1 MITVKRF
8 TCNMLAENCYV
19 VSDMSHEAVI
29 IDCGVM
35 HQEEGTAI
43 TMYIR
48 DNGLHPLHLLCTHGH
63 FDHCMGNG
71 LIYREFGLKPEAH
84 TDDQFLMETMQQQT
98 TDILGVA
105 LPMEVPPV
113 GRYLT
118 DSDIITFGSHTLRIL
133 HTPGHTPGGVT
144 YYCKEEGIAFSGDT
158 LFRMSIGRTDFDGG
172 SYEQIV
178 HSLQEVL
185 AALPPDTKIYPGHGL
200 ETTIADEIRYNPY
213 MGRL

>member
-8 TCNMLAENCYV
+8 TCNVLAENCYV
-19 VSDMSHEAVI
+19 VSDESHEAVI

-35 HQEEGTAI
+35 YQEEGIAI
-43 TMYIR
+43 TQYIR

-84 TDDQFLMETMQQQT
+84 IGDQFLMETMQQQT

-113 GRYLT
+113 GRYFT
-118 DSDIITFGSHTLRIL
+118 DKDAITFGSHTLRIL

-178 HSLQEVL
+178 HSLREVL
-185 AALPPDTKIYPGHGL
+185 AVLPPDTKVYPGHGP

-213 MGRL
+213 MK

>member
-19 VSDMSHEAVI
+19 VSDDTNEAVI

-35 HQEEGTAI
+35 YEDEGTAI
-43 TMYIR
+43 IQYIR
-48 DNGLHPLHLLCTHGH
+48 DNNLNPLHLLCTHGH

-71 LIYREFGLKPEAH
+71 VIYKEFHLKPEVH
-84 TDDQFLMETMQQQT
+84 HEDQYLMENMAQQT
-98 TDILGVA
+98 ADILGVA

-113 GRYLT
+113 GKYLS
-118 DSDIITFGSHTLRIL
+118 DSDVITFGNHTLRIL
-133 HTPGHTPGGVT
+133 HTPGHTLGGVT

-158 LFRMSIGRTDFDGG
+158 LFRMSIGRTDFEGG

-185 AALPPDTKIYPGHGL
+185 AKLPADTKVYPGHGP

-213 MGRL
+213 MR

>member
-19 VSDMSHEAVI
+19 VSDDTHEAVI

-35 HQEEGTAI
+35 YQEEGTAI
-43 TMYIR
+43 TQYIR
-48 DNGLHPLHLLCTHGH
+48 DNGLKPVHLLCTHGH

-71 LIYREFGLKPEAH
+71 LIYKEFKLKPEVH
-84 TDDQFLMETMQQQT
+84 CDDQFLMDTMQQQT
-98 TDILGVA
+98 ADILGIV

-113 GRYLT
+113 GKYLS
-118 DSDIITFGSHTLRIL
+118 DSDVITFGNQPLHIL

-158 LFRMSIGRTDFDGG
+158 LFRMSIGRTDFEGG

-178 HSLQEVL
+178 HSLQQVL
-185 AALPPDTKIYPGHGL
+185 AKLPADTQVYPGHGPV
-200 ETTIADEIRYNPY
+200 TTIADEIRYNPY
-213 MGRL
+213 MR

>member
-19 VSDMSHEAVI
+19 VSDDTNEAVI

-35 HQEEGTAI
+35 YEDEGTAI
-43 TMYIR
+43 IQYIR
-48 DNGLHPLHLLCTHGH
+48 DNDLNPLHLLCTHGH

-71 LIYREFGLKPEAH
+71 VIYKEFHLKPEVH
-84 TDDQFLMETMQQQT
+84 LKDQYLMENMAQQT
-98 TDILGVA
+98 ADILGVA

-113 GRYLT
+113 GKYLS
-118 DSDIITFGSHTLRIL
+118 DSDVITFGNHTLRIL
-133 HTPGHTPGGVT
+133 HTPGHTLGGVT

-158 LFRMSIGRTDFDGG
+158 LFRMSIGRTDFEGG
-172 SYEQIV
+172 SYEEIV
-178 HSLQEVL
+178 HSLQDVL
-185 AALPPDTKIYPGHGL
+185 AKLPADTKVYPGHGP

-213 MGRL
+213 MR

>member
-8 TCNMLAENCYV
+8 TCNVLAENCYV
-19 VSDMSHEAVI
+19 VSDESHEAVI

-35 HQEEGTAI
+35 YQEEGIAI
-43 TMYIR
+43 TQYIR

-84 TDDQFLMETMQQQT
+84 TGDQFLMETMQQQT

-118 DSDIITFGSHTLRIL
+118 DKDAITFGSHTLRIL

-178 HSLQEVL
+178 HSLQKVL
-185 AALPPDTKIYPGHGL
+185 AVLPPDTKVYPGHGP

-213 MGRL
+213 MK

>member
-8 TCNMLAENCYV
+8 TCNVLAENCYV
-19 VSDMSHEAVI
+19 VSDESHEAVI

-35 HQEEGTAI
+35 YQEEGIAI
-43 TMYIR
+43 TQYIR
-48 DNGLHPLHLLCTHGH
+48 DNGLHPVHLLCTHGH

-84 TDDQFLMETMQQQT
+84 TGDQFLMETMQQQT

-118 DSDIITFGSHTLRIL
+118 DNDTITFGSHTLRIL

-178 HSLQEVL
+178 HSLREVL
-185 AALPPDTKIYPGHGL
+185 AVLPPDTKVYPGHGP

-213 MGRL
+213 MK

>member
-19 VSDMSHEAVI
+19 VSDDTNEAVV

-35 HQEEGTAI
+35 YDNEGTAI
-43 TMYIR
+43 IQYIR
-48 DNGLHPLHLLCTHGH
+48 DNGLKPVHLLCTHGH

-84 TDDQFLMETMQQQT
+84 IGDQFLMENMAQQT
-98 TDILGVA
+98 ADILGIN

-113 GRYLT
+113 GRYFT
-118 DSDIITFGSHTLRIL
+118 DKDTITFGNHTLQIL

-158 LFRMSIGRTDFDGG
+158 LFRMSIGRTDFEGG

-185 AALPPDTKIYPGHGL
+185 AKLPADTKVYPGHGP
-200 ETTIADEIRYNPY
+200 ETTVADEIRYNPY
-213 MGRL
+213 MR

>member
-8 TCNMLAENCYV
+8 TCNILAENCYV
-19 VSDMSHEAVI
+19 VSDESHEAVI

-35 HQEEGTAI
+35 YQEEGTAI
-43 TMYIR
+43 TLYIR

-84 TDDQFLMETMQQQT
+84 TGDQFLMETMQQQT

-113 GRYLT
+113 GLYLT

-158 LFRMSIGRTDFDGG
+158 LFRMSIGRTDFDGS
-172 SYEQIV
+172 SYEQII

-185 AALPPDTKIYPGHGL
+185 AALPPDTKVYPGHGL

>member
-1 MITVKRF
+1 MITIKRF

-19 VSDMSHEAVI
+19 VSDESHEAVI

-35 HQEEGTAI
+35 YDDEGTAI
-43 TMYIR
+43 TQYIR
-48 DNGLHPLHLLCTHGH
+48 KNSLKPVHLLCTHGH

-71 LIYREFGLKPEAH
+71 LIYREFGLKPEVH
-84 TDDQFLMETMQQQT
+84 LEDKFLMEKMAQQT
-98 TDILGVA
+98 SDILGVA
-105 LPMEVPPV
+105 LPMQVPPV

-118 DSDIITFGSHTLRIL
+118 DSDTITFGSHTLRIL

-144 YYCKEEGIAFSGDT
+144 YYCKEENSAFSGDT
-158 LFRMSIGRTDFDGG
+158 LFRMSIGRTDFERG

-178 HSLQEVL
+178 NSLQHVL
-185 AALPPDTKIYPGHGL
+185 GTLPPDTKVYPGHGP

-213 MGRL
+213 MR

>member
-19 VSDMSHEAVI
+19 VSDDTNEAVI

-35 HQEEGTAI
+35 YEDEGTAI
-43 TMYIR
+43 IQYIR
-48 DNGLHPLHLLCTHGH
+48 DNNLNPLHLLCTHGH

-71 LIYREFGLKPEAH
+71 VIYKEFHLKPEVH
-84 TDDQFLMETMQQQT
+84 LKDQYLMENMAQQT

-113 GRYLT
+113 GKYLS
-118 DSDIITFGSHTLRIL
+118 DSDVITFGNHTLRIL
-133 HTPGHTPGGVT
+133 HTPGHTLGGVT

-158 LFRMSIGRTDFDGG
+158 LFRMSIGRTDFEGG

-178 HSLQEVL
+178 YSLQEVL
-185 AALPPDTKIYPGHGL
+185 AKLPADTKVYPGHGP

-213 MGRL
+213 MR

>member
-1 MITVKRF
+1 MIIIKRF

-19 VSDMSHEAVI
+19 VSDDTHEAVI

-35 HQEEGTAI
+35 YDDEGTAI
-43 TMYIR
+43 TQYIR
-48 DNGLHPLHLLCTHGH
+48 NNSLKPVHLLCTHGH

-71 LIYREFGLKPEAH
+71 LIYRKFGLKPEAH
-84 TDDQFLMETMQQQT
+84 LEDKFLMEKMAQQT
-98 TDILGVA
+98 SDILGVA
-105 LPMEVPPV
+105 LPMQVPPV

-118 DSDIITFGSHTLRIL
+118 NSDTITFGSHTLRIL

-144 YYCKEEGIAFSGDT
+144 YYCKEENSAFSGDT
-158 LFRMSIGRTDFDGG
+158 LFRMSIGRTDFERG

-178 HSLQEVL
+178 NSLQHVL
-185 AALPPDTKIYPGHGL
+185 GTLPPDTKVYPGHGP

-213 MGRL
+213 MR

>member
-8 TCNMLAENCYV
+8 TCNLLAENCYV
-19 VSDMSHEAVI
+19 VSDDTNEAVI

-35 HQEEGTAI
+35 YEDEGTAI
-43 TMYIR
+43 IQYIR
-48 DNGLHPLHLLCTHGH
+48 DNNLNPLHLLCTHGH

-71 LIYREFGLKPEAH
+71 VIYKEFHLKPEVH
-84 TDDQFLMETMQQQT
+84 LKDQYLMENMAQQT

-113 GRYLT
+113 GKYLS
-118 DSDIITFGSHTLRIL
+118 DSDVITFGNHTLRIL
-133 HTPGHTPGGVT
+133 HTPGHTLGGVT

-158 LFRMSIGRTDFDGG
+158 LFRMSIGRTDFEGG

-185 AALPPDTKIYPGHGL
+185 AKLPADTKVYPGHGP

-213 MGRL
+213 MR

>member
-19 VSDMSHEAVI
+19 MSDDTNEAVI

-35 HQEEGTAI
+35 YEDEGTAI
-43 TMYIR
+43 IQYIR
-48 DNGLHPLHLLCTHGH
+48 DNNLNPLHLLCTHGH

-71 LIYREFGLKPEAH
+71 VIYKEFHLKPEVH
-84 TDDQFLMETMQQQT
+84 LKDQYLMENMAQQT
-98 TDILGVA
+98 ADILGVA

-113 GRYLT
+113 GKYLS
-118 DSDIITFGSHTLRIL
+118 DSDVITFGNHTLHIL

-158 LFRMSIGRTDFDGG
+158 LFRMSIGRTDFEGG

-178 HSLQEVL
+178 HSLQDVL
-185 AALPPDTKIYPGHGL
+185 AKLPADTKVYPGHGP

-213 MGRL
+213 MR

>member
-19 VSDMSHEAVI
+19 VSDESHEAVI

-35 HQEEGTAI
+35 YQEEGIAI
-43 TMYIR
+43 TQYIR
-48 DNGLHPLHLLCTHGH
+48 DNGLHPVHLLCTHGH

-84 TDDQFLMETMQQQT
+84 TGDQFLMETMQQQT

-118 DSDIITFGSHTLRIL
+118 DKDAITFGSHTLRIL

-178 HSLQEVL
+178 HSLREVL
-185 AALPPDTKIYPGHGL
+185 GVLPPDTKVYPGHGP

-213 MGRL
+213 MK

>member
-19 VSDMSHEAVI
+19 VSDESHEAVI

-35 HQEEGTAI
+35 YQEEGIAI
-43 TMYIR
+43 TQYIR
-48 DNGLHPLHLLCTHGH
+48 DNGLQPVHLLCTHGH

-71 LIYREFGLKPEAH
+71 LIYREFGLKPETH
-84 TDDQFLMETMQQQT
+84 IGDQFLMETMQQQT

-118 DSDIITFGSHTLRIL
+118 DKDAITFGSHTLRIL

-144 YYCKEEGIAFSGDT
+144 YYCKEEGTAFSGDT

-178 HSLQEVL
+178 HSLREVL
-185 AALPPDTKIYPGHGL
+185 AVLPPDTKVYPGHGP

-213 MGRL
+213 MK

>member
-8 TCNMLAENCYV
+8 TCNVLAENCYV
-19 VSDMSHEAVI
+19 VSDESHEAVI

-35 HQEEGTAI
+35 YQEEGIAI
-43 TMYIR
+43 TQYIR

-84 TDDQFLMETMQQQT
+84 TGDQFLMETMQQQT

-118 DSDIITFGSHTLRIL
+118 DKDAITFGSHTLRIL

-158 LFRMSIGRTDFDGG
+158 LFRMSIGRTDFKGG

-178 HSLQEVL
+178 HSLQKVL
-185 AALPPDTKIYPGHGL
+185 AVLPPDTKVYPGHGP

-213 MGRL
+213 MK

>member
-19 VSDMSHEAVI
+19 VSDDTCEAVI

-35 HQEEGTAI
+35 YQEEGTAI
-43 TMYIR
+43 VQYIR
-48 DNGLHPLHLLCTHGH
+48 DNNLKPVHLLCTHGH

-71 LIYREFGLKPEAH
+71 LIYKEFGLKPEVH
-84 TDDQFLMETMQQQT
+84 GDDQFLMDTMQQQT
-98 TDILGVA
+98 ADILGVA

-113 GRYLT
+113 GKYLT
-118 DSDIITFGSHTLRIL
+118 DSDTIIFGNHTLRIL

-144 YYCKEEGIAFSGDT
+144 YYCQEEGIAFSGDT
-158 LFRMSIGRTDFDGG
+158 LFRMSIGRTDFEGG

-178 HSLQEVL
+178 QSLQQIL
-185 AALPPDTKIYPGHGL
+185 AKLPADTRVYSGHGPV
-200 ETTIADEIRYNPY
+200 TTIADEIRYNPY
-213 MGRL
+213 MR

>member
-19 VSDMSHEAVI
+19 VSDDTNEAVI

-35 HQEEGTAI
+35 YEDEGTAI
-43 TMYIR
+43 IQYIR
-48 DNGLHPLHLLCTHGH
+48 DNNLNPLHLLCTHGH

-71 LIYREFGLKPEAH
+71 VIYKEFHLKPEVH
-84 TDDQFLMETMQQQT
+84 LKDQYLMENMAQQT

-113 GRYLT
+113 GKYLS
-118 DSDIITFGSHTLRIL
+118 DSDVITFGNHTLRIL

-178 HSLQEVL
+178 HSLHVL
-185 AALPPDTKIYPGHGL
+185 AALPSDTKVYPGHGP
-200 ETTIADEIRYNPY
+200 ETTIAEEIRYNPY
-213 MGRL
+213 MSRL

>member
-19 VSDMSHEAVI
+19 VSDDTNEAVI

-35 HQEEGTAI
+35 YEDEGTAI
-43 TMYIR
+43 IQYIR
-48 DNGLHPLHLLCTHGH
+48 DNNLNPLHLLCTHGH

-71 LIYREFGLKPEAH
+71 VIYKEFHLKPEVH
-84 TDDQFLMETMQQQT
+84 LKDQYLMENMAQQT

-113 GRYLT
+113 GKYLS
-118 DSDIITFGSHTLRIL
+118 DSDVITFGNHTLRIL
-133 HTPGHTPGGVT
+133 HTPGHTLGGVT

-158 LFRMSIGRTDFDGG
+158 LFRMSIGRTDFEGG

-178 HSLQEVL
+178 HSLQDVL
-185 AALPPDTKIYPGHGL
+185 AKLPADTKVYPGHGP

-213 MGRL
+213 MR

>member
-19 VSDMSHEAVI
+19 VSDDTNEAVI

-35 HQEEGTAI
+35 YEDEGTAI
-43 TMYIR
+43 IQYIR
-48 DNGLHPLHLLCTHGH
+48 DNNLNPLHLLCTHGH

-71 LIYREFGLKPEAH
+71 VIYKEFHLKPEVH
-84 TDDQFLMETMQQQT
+84 LKDQYLMENMAQQT

-113 GRYLT
+113 GKYLS
-118 DSDIITFGSHTLRIL
+118 DSDVITFGNHTLRLL
-133 HTPGHTPGGVT
+133 HTPGHTLGGVT

-158 LFRMSIGRTDFDGG
+158 LFRMSIGRTDFEGG

-178 HSLQEVL
+178 HSLQDVL
-185 AALPPDTKIYPGHGL
+185 AKLPADTKVYPGHGP

-213 MGRL
+213 MR

>member
-1 MITVKRF
+1 MITFKRF
-8 TCNMLAENCYV
+8 TCNVLAENCYV
-19 VSDMSHEAVI
+19 VSDESHEAVI

-35 HQEEGTAI
+35 YQEEGIAI
-43 TMYIR
+43 TQYIR
-48 DNGLHPLHLLCTHGH
+48 DNGLHPVHLLCTHGH

-84 TDDQFLMETMQQQT
+84 IGDQFLMETMQQQT

-118 DSDIITFGSHTLRIL
+118 DKDTITFGSHTLRIL
-133 HTPGHTPGGVT
+133 HTLGHTPGGVT

-178 HSLQEVL
+178 HSLREVL
-185 AALPPDTKIYPGHGL
+185 AALPSDTKVYPGHGP

-213 MGRL
+213 MK

>member
-19 VSDMSHEAVI
+19 VSDESHEAVI

-35 HQEEGTAI
+35 YQEEGIAI
-43 TMYIR
+43 TQYIR
-48 DNGLHPLHLLCTHGH
+48 DNGLHPVHLLCTHGH

-84 TDDQFLMETMQQQT
+84 TGDQFLMETMQQQT

-118 DSDIITFGSHTLRIL
+118 DKDAITFGSHTLRIL

-178 HSLQEVL
+178 HSLREVL
-185 AALPPDTKIYPGHGL
+185 AVLPPNTKVYPGHGP

-213 MGRL
+213 MK

>member
-8 TCNMLAENCYV
+8 SCNVLAENCYV
-19 VSDMSHEAVI
+19 VSDESHEAVI

-35 HQEEGTAI
+35 YQEEGIAI
-43 TMYIR
+43 TQYIR

-84 TDDQFLMETMQQQT
+84 IGDQFLMETMQQQT

-113 GRYLT
+113 GRYFT
-118 DSDIITFGSHTLRIL
+118 DKDAITFGSHTLRIL

-178 HSLQEVL
+178 HSLREVL
-185 AALPPDTKIYPGHGL
+185 AVLPPDTKVYPGHGP

-213 MGRL
+213 MK

>member
-19 VSDMSHEAVI
+19 VSDESHEAVI

-35 HQEEGTAI
+35 YEEEGIAI
-43 TMYIR
+43 TQYIR

-84 TDDQFLMETMQQQT
+84 TGDQFLMETMQQQT

-118 DSDIITFGSHTLRIL
+118 DKDAITFGSHTLYIL

-158 LFRMSIGRTDFDGG
+158 LFRMSIGRTDFKGG

-178 HSLQEVL
+178 HSLQKVL
-185 AALPPDTKIYPGHGL
+185 AVLPPDTKVYPGHGP

-213 MGRL
+213 MK